1 MLEFLYSIA
10 GFIIALGI
18 LVAVHEFGHFWVARK
33 LGIKV
38 LKFSVGF
45 GRAIWSRTA
54 SDGTVYALGAIP
66 LGGYVKMLDE
76 NEGDVA
82 VEEQH
87 RAFNRQPIWK
97 RSLVVLAGP
106 MFNFFFAIAA
116 YSLVFVNGVEGIT
129 PVVGKV
135 VEGSVAEA
143 DGFRSGDVLLS
154 VDGRKLN
161 SWQEQRLYLFSKA
174 LARKTVSYE
183 VRTSDGQEIRRTLNL
198 ANVPMSEIDAG
209 LVAEGI
215 GLIGWYPTV
224 PPVIDQVISGKPASR
239 AGFLPG
245 DLITAVDGEKV
256 ASWNEVVQLIS
267 DNPGKPLQIVVSRNG
282 FFESI
287 SVIPEVAID
296 GDKEIGRI
304 GISVK
309 PIEIPEDRI
318 VNTNYGLMESLY
330 RGTETTWMMSVLTL
344 RMLAKMVTLEVSS
357 KNISGPITIA
367 QYAGKSAQVGLTSFI
382 LFLAIVSVSLGVLNL
397 LPIPILDGG
406 HLLYHLIEV
415 ITRKP
420 ISEKLMII
428 GQQVGILLLFLLM
441 SLAVYNDLGRLLN

>member
-1 MLEFLYSIA
+1 MLEFIYSIA
-10 GFIIALGI
+10 GFVVALGI

-45 GRAIWSRTA
+45 GKAIWSRTS
-54 SDGTVYALGAIP
+54 SDGTVYAVGALP

-82 VEEQH
+82 EEDLP
-87 RAFNRQPIWK
+87 RAFNRQPLWK

-116 YSLVFVNGVEGIT
+116 YSLVFAGGVEGLT

-135 VEGSVAEA
+135 VENSVAEA

-161 SWQEQRLYLFSKA
+161 TWQEQRLYLFSKA
-174 LARKTVSYE
+174 LARKTVHYD
-183 VRTSDGQEIRRTLNL
+183 VITSDGQNISRALNL
-198 ANVPMSEIDAG
+198 VAG
-209 LVAEGI
+209 GI
-215 GLIGWYPTV
+215 GLIGWYPSV
-224 PPVIDQVISGKPASR
+224 PPVIDQVINGKPAQMSGLQQ
-239 AGFLPG
+239 A
-245 DLITAVDGEKV
+245 DLITSIDGEEV
-256 ASWNEVVQLIS
+256 VSWNDVVRLIS
-267 DNPGKPLQIVVSRNG
+267 ASPGKPLQLAISRQGYSQTVS
-282 FFESI
+282 
-287 SVIPEVAID
+287 VTPDMAMD
-296 GDKEIGRI
+296 GNKEIGRI

-309 PIEIPEDRI
+309 PVDVPEDRI
-318 VNTNYGLMESLY
+318 VDIRYGPVESLY

-367 QYAGKSAQVGLTSFI
+367 QYAGKSAQVGFTSFL

-406 HLLYHLIEV
+406 HLLYYSIEAV
-415 ITRKP
+415 TRRP
-420 ISEKLMII
+420 VSEKVMIW
-428 GQQVGILLLFLLM
+428 GQQLGILLLFLLM

>member
-1 MLEFLYSIA
+1 MLQFLYSIT

-45 GRAIWSRTA
+45 GKAIWSRTA
-54 SDGTVYALGAIP
+54 SDGTVFALGAIP

-76 NEGDVA
+76 GEGDVA
-82 VEEQH
+82 EADLP
-87 RAFNRQPIWK
+87 RAFNRQPLWK

-116 YSLVFVNGVEGIT
+116 YSLVFAGGVEGLT

-135 VEGSVAEA
+135 VEGSVAQA
-143 DGFRSGDVLLS
+143 DGFRQGDVLLS
-154 VDGRKLN
+154 VDGRSLN

-174 LARKTVSYE
+174 LARKTVYYD
-183 VRTSDGQEIRRTLNL
+183 VKTKDGQEIRRALNL
-198 ANVPMSEIDAG
+198 ANVPMSKIDAS
-209 LVAEGI
+209 LVAGGI
-215 GLIGWYPTV
+215 GLIGWFPEVPAIIDTV
-224 PPVIDQVISGKPASR
+224 VSGKPASS
-239 AGFLPG
+239 AGLQQG
-245 DLITAVDGEKV
+245 DLITAIDGEAV
-256 ASWNEVVQLIS
+256 HGWGDVVRLIS
-267 DNPGKPLQIVVSRNG
+267 ASPGKSVALSYSRNG
-282 FFESI
+282 LTESI
-287 SVIPEVAID
+287 AITPD
-296 GDKEIGRI
+296 AAMEGEQKIGRI
-304 GISVK
+304 GISVQA
-309 PIEIPEDRI
+309 IEVPKDRL
-318 VNTNYGLMESLY
+318 VNVNYGLMESLY

-367 QYAGKSAQVGLTSFI
+367 QYAGKSAQVGFSSFI

-397 LPIPILDGG
+397 LPIPVLDGG
-406 HLLYHLIEV
+406 HLLYYIIEA

-420 ISEKLMII
+420 VSEKVMIM

-441 SLAVYNDLGRLLN
+441 SLAVYNDLGRLFN

>member
-1 MLEFLYSIA
+1 MLEIIYSIA

-45 GRAIWSRTA
+45 GKAIWSRTA

-76 NEGDVA
+76 SEGEVP
-82 VEEQH
+82 EEDKH

-97 RSLVVLAGP
+97 RMLVVLAGP

-116 YSLVFVNGVEGIT
+116 YSLVFAGGMEGLT

-143 DGFRSGDVLLS
+143 GGFRKGDVLLS

-161 SWQEQRLYLFSKA
+161 TWQEQRLYLFSKA
-174 LARKTVSYE
+174 LARKMVQYE
-183 VRTSDGQEIRRTLNL
+183 VETSDGSKIARALNL
-198 ANVPMSEIDAG
+198 ADVPMSKIDAR
-209 LVAEGI
+209 LVAGGI
-215 GLIGWYPTV
+215 GLIGWYPEV
-224 PPVIDQVISGKPASR
+224 LPVIDQVVSGKPAFV
-239 AGFLPG
+239 AGLKQG
-245 DLITAVDGEKV
+245 DLITAIDGEKIS
-256 ASWNEVVQLIS
+256 SWDDVVRLIS
-267 DNPGKPLQIVVSRNG
+267 ASPGRQLKLDISRNG
-282 FFESI
+282 YSESFY
-287 SVIPEVAID
+287 VTPERATD
-296 GDKEIGRI
+296 GDREIGRI
-304 GISVK
+304 GISVQ
-309 PIEIPEDRI
+309 PVDIPEDRI
-318 VNTNYGLMESLY
+318 VTVDYGLMESLY

-344 RMLAKMVTLEVSS
+344 RMLAKMVTLEISS

-367 QYAGKSAQVGLTSFI
+367 QYAGKSAQVGFSSFI

-397 LPIPILDGG
+397 LPIPVLDGG
-406 HLLYHLIEV
+406 HLLYYSIEAV
-415 ITRKP
+415 TRKP
-420 ISEKLMII
+420 VPEKVMIW

-441 SLAVYNDLGRLLN
+441 SLAVYNDLGRLFP

>member
-1 MLEFLYSIA
+1 MLDVTYSIF

-76 NEGDVA
+76 SEGEVA
-82 VEEQH
+82 EEDKP

-97 RSLVVLAGP
+97 RMLVVLAGP

-116 YSLVFVNGVEGIT
+116 YSLVFAGGMEGLT

-135 VEGSVAEA
+135 VEGSVAES
-143 DGFRSGDVLLS
+143 DGFRSGDLLLS

-161 SWQEQRLYLFSKA
+161 TWQEQRLYLFSKA
-174 LARKTVSYE
+174 LARKTVQYE
-183 VRTSDGQEIRRTLNL
+183 VQTSDGRIINRSLNL
-198 ANVPMSEIDAG
+198 ANVPMSKIDAR
-209 LVAEGI
+209 LVAGGI
-215 GLIGWYPTV
+215 GLIGWYPTLS
-224 PPVIDQVISGKPASR
+224 PVIDQVVSGKPAFA
-239 AGFLPG
+239 AGLKQG
-245 DLITAVDGEKV
+245 DLITAIDGEKIS
-256 ASWNEVVQLIS
+256 SWDDVVRLIS
-267 DNPGKPLQIVVSRNG
+267 VSPGRQLKLDISRNG
-282 FFESI
+282 YSES
-287 SVIPEVAID
+287 VFVTPETAMD
-296 GDKEIGRI
+296 GNREIGRI
-304 GISVK
+304 GISVQ
-309 PIEIPEDRI
+309 PVEVPADRI
-318 VNTNYGLMESLY
+318 VMVNYGLMESLY
-330 RGTETTWMMSVLTL
+330 RGTETTWMMSLLTL
-344 RMLAKMVTLEVSS
+344 RMLAKMVTLEISS

-367 QYAGKSAQVGLTSFI
+367 QYAGKSAQVGFSSFI

-397 LPIPILDGG
+397 LPIPVLDGG
-406 HLLYHLIEV
+406 HLLYYTIEAV
-415 ITRKP
+415 TRKP
-420 ISEKLMII
+420 VSEKVMIW

-441 SLAVYNDLGRLLN
+441 SLAVYNDLGRLFP

>member
-1 MLEFLYSIA
+1 MLQFLYSIA

-54 SDGTVYALGAIP
+54 NDGTVYAIGAIP

-76 NEGDVA
+76 NEGEVA
-82 VEEQH
+82 EEEQH
-87 RAFNRQPIWK
+87 LAFNRQPIWK

-143 DGFRSGDVLLS
+143 DGFRSGDILLS
-154 VDGRKLN
+154 MDGRKLN

-174 LARKTVSYE
+174 LARKTVNYE
-183 VRTSDGQEIRRTLNL
+183 VITSDGEEINRSLNL

-224 PPVIDQVISGKPASR
+224 PPVIDQVVSGKPASR
-239 AGFLPG
+239 AGLLPG
-245 DLITAVDGEKV
+245 DLITAVNGQEV
-256 ASWNEVVQLIS
+256 ASWNDVVELIS
-267 DNPGKPLQIVVSRNG
+267 TSPGKPLQIVVSRNSL
-282 FFESI
+282 FETI
-287 SVIPEVAID
+287 SVIPEVVID

-318 VNTNYGLMESLY
+318 VDINYGLLESIY

-367 QYAGKSAQVGLTSFI
+367 QYAGKSAQVGVTSFI

>member
-1 MLEFLYSIA
+1 MLEFIYSIA
-10 GFIIALGI
+10 GFIVALGI

-45 GRAIWSRTA
+45 GKAIWSRTA
-54 SDGTVYALGAIP
+54 SDGTEYAIGALPI
-66 LGGYVKMLDE
+66 GGYVKMLDE
-76 NEGDVA
+76 NEGE
-82 VEEQH
+82 VEEEDLP
-87 RAFNRQPIWK
+87 RAFNRQPLWK
-97 RSLVVLAGP
+97 RSMVVLAGP

-116 YSLVFVNGVEGIT
+116 YSLVFAGGVEGLT

-161 SWQEQRLYLFSKA
+161 TWQEQRLYLFSKA
-174 LARKTVSYE
+174 LARKTVHYQII
-183 VRTSDGQEIRRTLNL
+183 TNDGQQTSRALNL
-198 ANVPMSEIDAG
+198 ANVPMSDIDAN
-209 LVAEGI
+209 LVVGGI
-215 GLIGWYPTV
+215 GLIGWYPSI
-224 PPVIDQVISGKPASR
+224 PPVIDQVVDGRPAQL
-239 AGFLPG
+239 AGLQQG
-245 DLITAVDGEKV
+245 DLIAAINGEQV
-256 ASWNEVVQLIS
+256 ESWSDVVRLIS
-267 DNPGKPLQIVVSRNG
+267 ASPGKPLQLVITRNG
-282 FFESI
+282 YSEAVVVTPESAM
-287 SVIPEVAID
+287 E
-296 GDKEIGRI
+296 GDKKIGRI
-304 GISVK
+304 GISVQ
-309 PIEIPEDRI
+309 PVEIPEDRI
-318 VNTNYGLMESLY
+318 VNVNYGLLESLY

-367 QYAGKSAQVGLTSFI
+367 QYAGKSAQVGFTSFV

-406 HLLYHLIEV
+406 HLLYYSIEAV
-415 ITRKP
+415 TGTP
-420 ISEKLMII
+420 VSEKVMIW